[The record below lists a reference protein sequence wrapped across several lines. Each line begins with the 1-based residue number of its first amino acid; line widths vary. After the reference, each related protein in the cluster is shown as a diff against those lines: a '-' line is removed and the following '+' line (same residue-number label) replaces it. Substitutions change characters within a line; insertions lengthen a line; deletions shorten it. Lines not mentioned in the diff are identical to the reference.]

1 MKKVMRLIYIIF
13 LFVFVFPSCKKNGE
27 TTFKNVRGMMGG
39 AAECS
44 AWIIHQDNGPFW
56 QPINLNSFQVTL
68 KSGQPVIFSFV
79 IDDTVGT
86 TCMLGEAIV
95 LTSIHDQ

>member
-1 MKKVMRLIYIIF
+1 MRLIYIIF
-13 LFVFVFPSCKKNGE
+13 LLALVFPSCKKNGE
-27 TTFKNVRGMMGG
+27 TTFKNVKGTLGG
-39 AAECS
+39 AGGCS
-44 AWIIHQDNGPFW
+44 AWIIQQDNGPFR
-56 QPINLNSFQVTL
+56 QPLNLNSFQVTL
-68 KSGQPVIFSFV
+68 KRGQPVIFSFV